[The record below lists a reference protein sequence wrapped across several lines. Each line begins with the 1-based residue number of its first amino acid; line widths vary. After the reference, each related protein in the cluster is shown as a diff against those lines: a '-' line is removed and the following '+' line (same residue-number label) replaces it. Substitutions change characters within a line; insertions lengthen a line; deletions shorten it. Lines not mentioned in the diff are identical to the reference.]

1 VRTAAAVLGGVVVGL
16 IVAIGLVVTLG
27 RNDSS
32 RRESAATSGAG
43 AVSTSSAPSI
53 DRDGHV
59 LVLLERDITEAER
72 QTIEAA
78 LDNHPQV
85 AGHEFWGQANS
96 LTEARQLFRNN
107 AEMLAKLDRDP
118 GIIPS
123 SYRITLTHAD
133 PASAGRVVADFQ
145 DEPGVMQV
153 TIVQGSLTVGS
164 GRSST
169 SGPRR

>member
-32 RRESAATSGAG
+32 RRESAATGGAG
-43 AVSTSSAPSI
+43 AVSTSSSATSI

-59 LVLLERDITEAER
+59 LVFLERDVTEAER

-85 AGHEFWGQANS
+85 AGHEFWDQADS
-96 LTEARQLFRNN
+96 LAEARRLFRNN

-145 DEPGVMQV
+145 DQPGVMQV
-153 TIVQGSLTVGS
+153 TIVQGSLTVSS
-164 GRSST
+164 G
-169 SGPRR
+169 